1 LHETSLSRIGSQ
13 CAIKH
18 TILSIQSEVV
28 RGHVGNSVAR
38 FALQRCGSDVFC
50 LPTVLL
56 SNHPG
61 HGRAAGEATDAGKL
75 SALLDGLKVQGWLT
89 GVDAV
94 LTGYLGDPAQAGVAA
109 RAVREMKAAN
119 PKAIYLCDPVFG
131 DDDGAYARL
140 GVAEAMARDLLPL
153 ADIAAPNRFELSSL
167 TSQRID
173 NPSDAVRAARLL
185 GVPEVIV
192 TSVPHGGLIANV
204 AVTAQGAWMCSVARC
219 EGVPHGTGDLL
230 AALYLHFRLS
240 GEGPADALSSSVS
253 RVHAVISMSLGLDE
267 LALVESQDLLRT
279 PGPLIAVSPLARP

>member
-1 LHETSLSRIGSQ
+1 LPETSVSRFGSQ

-28 RGHVGNSVAR
+28 RGHVGNSAAR

-61 HGRAAGEATDAGKL
+61 HGRTAGEATDAAKL
-75 SALLDGLKVQGWLT
+75 SSLLDGLKVHGWLKA
-89 GVDAV
+89 VDGV

-109 RAVREMKAAN
+109 HAVREVKAAN
-119 PKAIYLCDPVFG
+119 PKAIFLCDPVFG

-140 GVAEAMARDLLPL
+140 GVAEAMARDLIPL

-173 NPSDAVRAARLL
+173 NPADAVRAARLL

-192 TSVPHGGLIANV
+192 TSVPHGGSIANV
-204 AVTAQGAWMCSVARC
+204 AVSALGAWVCSVARS

-240 GEGPADALSSSVS
+240 GEEVPLALASTIS
-253 RVHAVISMSLGLDE
+253 RVQSLIAQSLGCDE
-267 LALVESQDLLRT
+267 LALVVSQHELVT
-279 PGPLIAVSPLARP
+279 PSISVTIARLA